1 MRLTIAGIVLLLPLA
16 FTRADD
22 LKPPAAAKPAVAIQ
36 VPYGLTAT
44 QHVLVRVKLNGKG
57 PYNFILDTGAPVL
70 FVATKIADK
79 AGVKAD
85 KQGWAAVDRFE
96 VEGVVLLEKAR
107 CKVDDLF
114 QLEGMNGLGLAGA
127 ELHGVIGYNVLAR
140 YRIEYDFTRPK
151 LAWTPLDFNPPLPVG
166 LGKGG
171 APAGLDAIG
180 GIMKVFGAL
189 LGTKANLEVQ
199 PRGFLG
205 FELADGD
212 RQVTVRRLLADGPAA
227 QAGLK
232 AGDRVTHFGGREIE
246 FASEVTKAVAKLG
259 PGAKLEFKVVRDGA
273 TRTVTVELGKGL

>member
-1 MRLTIAGIVLLLPLA
+1 MRLMIAGIVLLLA
-16 FTRADD
+16 GVQVRADD
-22 LKPPAAAKPAVAIQ
+22 LKPPVAKLTAVVQ
-36 VPYGLTAT
+36 VPYSLTAT

-70 FVATKIADK
+70 FIATKIADK

-96 VEGVVLLEKAR
+96 VEGGVALEKAKA
-107 CKVDDLF
+107 KVDDLF

-151 LAWTPLDFNPPLPVG
+151 LSWTTLDFNPPLPAG
-166 LGKGG
+166 IGKGS

-189 LGTKANLEVQ
+189 LGMKASVEMQ

-205 FELADGD
+205 VELAAGD
-212 RQVTVRRLLADGPAA
+212 HQVTVRRVLTDG
-227 QAGLK
+227 
-232 AGDRVTHFGGREIE
+232 
-246 FASEVTKAVAKLG
+246 
-259 PGAKLEFKVVRDGA
+259 
-273 TRTVTVELGKGL
+273 

>member
-1 MRLTIAGIVLLLPLA
+1 MRSMIAGIILLLAPVQAL
-16 FTRADD
+16 ADD
-22 LKPPAAAKPAVAIQ
+22 PKPPVAKPAAATQ
-36 VPYGLTAT
+36 VPYSLTAT

-96 VEGVVLLEKAR
+96 VEGGVLLEKAK

-151 LAWTPLDFNPPLPVG
+151 LAWTPLNFNPPLPVG

-205 FELADGD
+205 VELADGD

-232 AGDRVTHFGGREIE
+232 AGDRVTHLGGSVIE
-246 FASEVTKAVAKLG
+246 FASEVTKRVAKLG

-273 TRTVTVELGKGL
+273 SRTITVELGKGL